1 MTATVTAIAAAETCS
16 TAHHSPPSDVP
27 VLDMATAQRM
37 AHWLGFL
44 ADPNRLRILSILA
57 VKPHCV
63 GDLVQL
69 LQMSQSAVSHQLRA
83 LRVMGLVRGQ
93 RQGRHVIYELHD
105 DHVLTIYETVLA
117 HLRELDGCHRERQE
131 LLS

>member
-1 MTATVTAIAAAETCS
+1 MTPVELSVQPEVCGTSHHPTPTEVAI
-16 TAHHSPPSDVP
+16 
-27 VLDMATAQRM
+27 LDTPTAQRM

-57 VKPHCV
+57 AKPHCV
-63 GDLVQL
+63 GDLVNL

-83 LRVMGLVRGQ
+83 LRVMGLVQGHRC
-93 RQGRHVIYELHD
+93 GRHIIYELHD

-117 HLRELDGCHRERQE
+117 HLQELDG
-131 LLS
+131 L

>member
-1 MTATVTAIAAAETCS
+1 MTPAVTSLPTEVCS
-16 TAHHSPPSDVP
+16 TADHPEPQSVAI
-27 VLDMATAQRM
+27 LDPATAQRM

-63 GDLVQL
+63 GDLVNL

-83 LRVMGLVRGQ
+83 LRVMGLVQGH
-93 RQGRHVIYELHD
+93 RQGRHVIYQLHD
-105 DHVLTIYETVLA
+105 DHVLTIYETVLT
-117 HLRELDGCHRERQE
+117 HLRELDE
-131 LLS
+131 L

>member
-1 MTATVTAIAAAETCS
+1 MMTPVVALVPAEICSPSPHPEPTGVAI
-16 TAHHSPPSDVP
+16 
-27 VLDMATAQRM
+27 LDPATAQRM

-63 GDLVQL
+63 GDLVHL

-83 LRVMGLVRGQ
+83 LRVMGLVQGH
-93 RQGRHVIYELHD
+93 RQGRHIIYQLHD
-105 DHVLTIYETVLA
+105 DHVLTIYETVLT
-117 HLRELDGCHRERQE
+117 HLRELDG
-131 LLS
+131 L

>member
-1 MTATVTAIAAAETCS
+1 MTPAVTSLPAEVCS
-16 TAHHSPPSDVP
+16 TADHPEPPSVAI
-27 VLDMATAQRM
+27 LDPATAQRM

-63 GDLVQL
+63 GDLVNL

-83 LRVMGLVRGQ
+83 LRVMGLVQGH
-93 RQGRHVIYELHD
+93 RQGRHVIYQLHD
-105 DHVLTIYETVLA
+105 DHVLTIYETVLT
-117 HLRELDGCHRERQE
+117 HLRELDE
-131 LLS
+131 L

>member
-1 MTATVTAIAAAETCS
+1 MTLVAPPIPPDVCS
-16 TAHHSPPSDVP
+16 TSAHHTPSEVAI
-27 VLDMATAQRM
+27 LDMATAEKM

-63 GDLVQL
+63 GDLVNL

-83 LRVMGLVRGQ
+83 LRAMGLVQGH

-117 HLRELDGCHRERQE
+117 HLSELHG
-131 LLS
+131 L